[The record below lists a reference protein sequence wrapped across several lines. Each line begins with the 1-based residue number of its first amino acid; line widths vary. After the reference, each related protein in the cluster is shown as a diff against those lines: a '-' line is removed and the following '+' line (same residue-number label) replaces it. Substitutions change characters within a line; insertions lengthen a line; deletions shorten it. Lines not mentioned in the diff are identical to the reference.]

1 MSSALPQ
8 SPIPAP
14 VRSRPFGQRYAFVV
28 VGVIFFCLLIAAG
41 LRSAPG
47 VMMVPLE
54 DAFGWR
60 RDVISFAAAVGI
72 FLYGLTGP
80 FAAAL
85 MERIGLRRTL
95 VGAFVL
101 MSGATGLSLLMTQPW
116 QLVATWGVFSG
127 VGSGAVAT
135 VLGATI
141 VNRWFK
147 TNRGLMMG
155 LMSASSATGLLIFL
169 PFLAALAQSGGWQP
183 VALTISIATACLIP
197 LVFLLVPERP
207 ASIGQVRYGA
217 EADDVPPVSPASRGN
232 FVAHT
237 LGTLRDAAGTRV
249 FWYLFATFF
258 ICGFTTNGLVGTH
271 LIAFCS
277 DMGIPEV
284 QAAGLLAMMG
294 VFDLIGTTLSG
305 WLTDRFDPRKL
316 LGVYYAVRGLSLMYL
331 PYSGFSATSLTIF
344 AVLYGLDWIA
354 TVPPTLRLTNEAFGD
369 RSGPIVFGWILA
381 GHQLGAAA
389 AAFFGGMLRQMQ
401 GDYTTA
407 FLIAGMTGIA
417 AACIALLIDTSRPA
431 FEPEVRPA

>member
-1 MSSALPQ
+1 M
-8 SPIPAP
+8 
-14 VRSRPFGQRYAFVV
+14 PFGQRYAFVV
-28 VGVIFFCLLIAAG
+28 VAVIFVALLAAAG
-41 LRSAPG
+41 LRSAPS

-54 DAFGWR
+54 ESFGWG
-60 RDVISFAAAVGI
+60 RDIISLAAAIGI
-72 FLYGLTGP
+72 FLYGLAGP

-85 MERIGLRRTL
+85 MERVGLRRTL
-95 VGAFVL
+95 LAALAL
-101 MSGATGLSLLMTQPW
+101 MSGSTFLSLFMTAPW
-116 QLVATWGVFSG
+116 QLVATWGVLSG

-135 VLGATI
+135 VLGAMI

-147 TNRGLMMG
+147 TNRGLVMG
-155 LMSASSATGLLIFL
+155 LMSASSATGMLIFL
-169 PFLAALAQSGGWQP
+169 PVLAALAQSGGWRP
-183 VALTISIATACLIP
+183 VVIAVAVAIALLIP
-197 LVFLLVPERP
+197 LVWLLVPERP
-207 ASIGQVRYGA
+207 ASIGLVRYGA
-217 EADDVPPVSPASRGN
+217 EPGDTPPVSPAAQGN
-232 FVAHT
+232 FIAHT
-237 LGTLRDAAGTRV
+237 LGTLRRAAGTRV

-258 ICGFTTNGLVGTH
+258 VCGFTTNGLVGTH

-316 LGVYYAVRGLSLMYL
+316 LGIYYAVRGLSLMYL

-431 FEPEVRPA
+431 FEPEARPA

>member
-1 MSSALPQ
+1 M
-8 SPIPAP
+8 
-14 VRSRPFGQRYAFVV
+14 PFGQRYAFVV
-28 VGVIFFCLLIAAG
+28 VAVIFVALLAAAG
-41 LRSAPG
+41 LRSAPS

-54 DAFGWR
+54 ESFGWG
-60 RDVISFAAAVGI
+60 RDIISLAAAIGI
-72 FLYGLTGP
+72 FLYGLAGP

-85 MERIGLRRTL
+85 MERVGLRRTL
-95 VGAFVL
+95 LAALAL
-101 MSGATGLSLLMTQPW
+101 MSGSTFLSLFMTAPW
-116 QLVATWGVFSG
+116 QLVATWGVLSG

-135 VLGATI
+135 VLGAMI

-147 TNRGLMMG
+147 TNRGLVMG
-155 LMSASSATGLLIFL
+155 LMSASSATGMLIFL
-169 PFLAALAQSGGWQP
+169 PVLAALAQSGGWRP
-183 VALTISIATACLIP
+183 VVIAVAVAIALLIP
-197 LVFLLVPERP
+197 LVWLLVPERP
-207 ASIGQVRYGA
+207 ASIGLVRYGA
-217 EADDVPPVSPASRGN
+217 EPGDTPPVSPAAQGN
-232 FVAHT
+232 FIAHT
-237 LGTLRDAAGTRV
+237 LGTLRRAAGTRV

-258 ICGFTTNGLVGTH
+258 VCGFTTNGLVGTH

-431 FEPEVRPA
+431 VEPEARPA